1 MARKS
6 KKRKV
11 AKAKKFIASV
21 LALLVIIIAG
31 IMYLNDEQDRKP
43 VDLNGDTI
51 RIHIIDVGQG
61 DCTVF
66 ETANGNIL
74 FDAGTN
80 ESEEELK
87 AYLKNNNLKN
97 FKYAIFTHPH
107 ADHIGG
113 ADMIINEFDVENV
126 IMPDVEANTKTFE
139 YLLNAIENK
148 SVNTIV
154 AESGKNYTVGNL
166 NIKILAPNSTKYTED
181 NNYSIVAKAQFG
193 NNTFMLTGDAE
204 EQSEEEIIE
213 KYGVTNLK
221 CDFLKVGHH
230 GAANASS
237 EAFLNAVRPTIA
249 TISCGKGNDY
259 GHPHSE
265 TLSKLT
271 ALNTTVYRTDELGS
285 IIFECDGN
293 NIVKK

>member
-11 AKAKKFIASV
+11 AKTKKLITSI
-21 LALLVIIIAG
+21 LALIVIIVAG
-31 IMYLNDEQDRKP
+31 IMYLNDEQSSKP
-43 VDLNGDTI
+43 VDLDGDTV
-51 RIHIIDVGQG
+51 RVHIIDVGQG

-66 ETANGNIL
+66 ETASGNII

-80 ESEEELK
+80 ESEDELR
-87 AYLKNNNLKN
+87 AYLNNNNLKS

-113 ADMIINEFDVENV
+113 ADMVINEFDVENV
-126 IMPDVEANTKTFE
+126 IIPDVETGTKTFE
-139 YLLNAIENK
+139 YFMDAIEKK
-148 SVNTIV
+148 SVNTIL
-154 AESGKNYTVGNL
+154 AESGKNYSVGNL
-166 NIKILAPNSTKYTED
+166 NIKILAPNSKSYTED

-193 NNTFMLTGDAE
+193 NKTFMLTGDAE

-213 KYGVTNLK
+213 KYGISNLK

-237 EAFLNAVRPTIA
+237 EAFINAVRPSIA

-259 GHPHSE
+259 GHPHAE
-265 TLSKLT
+265 TLSKL
-271 ALNTTVYRTDELGS
+271 NTVGATVYRTDELGS
-285 IIFECDGN
+285 IVFECDGN
-293 NIVKK
+293 TIVKK